1 MKLRDWIIV
10 IVLIAADQISKLWI
24 SSAMQLN
31 QSIEVIKDFFYI
43 TYTTN
48 TGAAWSVGEGLGSL
62 FVVVAI
68 ALCGGIVYYLYKHE
82 DTGWFLKLV
91 LLLIVAGGLGNAIDR
106 VRLGYVID
114 FLNFYIFGYD
124 FPVFNIADCCITLA
138 MFGLII
144 SVMTEKE

>member
-91 LLLIVAGGLGNAIDR
+91 LLLIVAGGL
-106 VRLGYVID
+106 
-114 FLNFYIFGYD
+114 
-124 FPVFNIADCCITLA
+124 
-138 MFGLII
+138 
-144 SVMTEKE
+144 

>member
-10 IVLIAADQISKLWI
+10 IVLIATDQISKLWI
-24 SSAMQLN
+24 SSVMQLN

-91 LLLIVAGGLGNAIDR
+91 LLLVVAGGLGNAIDR

-124 FPVFNIADCCITLA
+124 FPVFNTADCCITLA